1 MRHRLFESPTGL
13 FAPIQNED
21 GSLRTT
27 WLAGRSD
34 AQIADSKLD
43 RRLLPELS
51 DRIKRYFDGE
61 HVGFADVQTPEGP
74 EFNVKCW
81 SMCRKIPRGQT
92 RSYAQLSI
100 LAGSN
105 AAGARAAGQAMRNNP
120 LPVIVPCHRVIGADG
135 KLHGFGGSSDADGRE
150 LAIKRALLTLEG
162 AAAAFKRES
171 SKRKSDDR
179 MTVGAGL

>member
-13 FAPIQNED
+13 FTLIQNKD

-34 AQIADSKLD
+34 AQIAESKLD

-61 HVGFADVQTPEGP
+61 HVGFADVPTPAGA
-74 EFNVKCW
+74 EFQVKCW
-81 SMCRKIPRGQT
+81 TMCRKIPRGQT
-92 RSYAQLSI
+92 RSYAQLAI

-120 LPVIVPCHRVIGADG
+120 LPVIVPCHRVIAADG
-135 KLHGFGGSSDADGRE
+135 KLHGFAGSCEADGRE
-150 LAIKRALLTLEG
+150 LAIKRALLALEG
-162 AAAAFKRES
+162 AAAAFKREGTQ
-171 SKRKSDDR
+171 RKSDDR
-179 MTVGAGL
+179 MVVGAGL